1 MKYFDEQ
8 ELLERLLSSSYN
20 LKRIISPYQALPLR
34 EKIVQTILT
43 RINISF
49 GNYAEEIA
57 KKTIAAFGGEIL
69 EGKSSDKVADCLF
82 MYKGKTYPIE
92 QKVRDDHDT
101 SKRVGQATDFIEKKK
116 IFRPD
121 ASACW
126 FIDNNFRKNKKY
138 YSTLFADEMYYGD
151 EINKFMYEI
160 FGDIGNDFFSYYRRR
175 IEEMRRELSSFN
187 LTFMQPVR
195 LEKIS
200 PAHLAT
206 LIEYCPKEDIS
217 NFFFAGN
224 DYVEAI
230 KNYNGRKKA
239 KFMELI
245 AN

>member
-49 GNYAEEIA
+49 GNYAEEIT
-57 KKTIAAFGGEIL
+57 KKTIAAFGGEIF

-82 MYKGKTYPIE
+82 MYKGKTYLIE

-224 DYVEAI
+224 DYVEVI

>member
-20 LKRIISPYQALPLR
+20 PKRIISPYQALPLR

-82 MYKGKTYPIE
+82 MYKGKTYLIE

-224 DYVEAI
+224 DYVEVI

>member
-1 MKYFDEQ
+1 MQYFDEQ
-8 ELLERLLSSSYN
+8 ELLERLLSSNYN
-20 LKRIISPYQALPLR
+20 LMRIVSPYQALPLR
-34 EKIVQTILT
+34 EKITQTILT
-43 RINISF
+43 HINISL

-57 KKTIAAFGGEIL
+57 KKIIAAFGGEIL
-69 EGKSSDKVADCLF
+69 EGKSSDKVVDCLF
-82 MYKGKTYPIE
+82 MYKGKTYLIE

-101 SKRVGQATDFIEKKK
+101 SKRVGQATDFIEKKR

-126 FIDNNFRKNKKY
+126 FVDDNFHKNEKY
-138 YSTLFADEMYYGD
+138 YSTLFADELYYGD

-187 LTFMQPVR
+187 LTFVQPVR

-200 PAHLAT
+200 PARLRT
-206 LIEYCPKEDIS
+206 LIEHCSKEDIS
-217 NFFFAGN
+217 TYFFAGN
-224 DYVEAI
+224 DYVEVI
-230 KNYNGRKKA
+230 KNYNGPKKA
-239 KFMELI
+239 RFMELI

>member
-82 MYKGKTYPIE
+82 IYKGKTYLIE

-116 IFRPD
+116 IFRPY

-160 FGDIGNDFFSYYRRR
+160 FGDIGNDFFSYYRRH

-187 LTFMQPVR
+187 LTFTKPVR

-200 PAHLAT
+200 PAHLET
-206 LIEYCPKEDIS
+206 LIEYCPKDDIS
-217 NFFFAGN
+217 NYFFAGN
-224 DYVEAI
+224 DYIEVI

-245 AN
+245 TN

>member
-82 MYKGKTYPIE
+82 MYKGKTYLIE

-116 IFRPD
+116 IFHPD

-151 EINKFMYEI
+151 EINRFMYEI

-187 LTFMQPVR
+187 LTFTQPVR

-224 DYVEAI
+224 DYVEVI